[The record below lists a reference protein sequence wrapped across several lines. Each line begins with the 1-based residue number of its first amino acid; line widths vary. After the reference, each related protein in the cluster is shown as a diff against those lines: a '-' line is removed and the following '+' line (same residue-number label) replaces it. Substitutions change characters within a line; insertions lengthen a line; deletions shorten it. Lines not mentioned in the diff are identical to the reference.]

1 MTPIANN
8 PFSFDFYRFQ
18 GRGVKPSMVPTVDQA
33 NFLRSRFSI
42 EESMLG
48 DAIERVTDWARSR
61 GISTAVKKPYPSSQ
75 AGKYWLEFRVGGLTL

>member
-1 MTPIANN
+1 MTPTTSN

-18 GRGVKPSMVPTVDQA
+18 GRGKKPNLVPTVDQA

-48 DAIERVTDWARSR
+48 DAIERVNEWARSR
-61 GISTAVKKPYPSSQ
+61 GISTTPKKPYPSSQ
-75 AGKYWLEFRVGGLTL
+75 AGKFWLEFRVGGLTL